1 MKQQI
6 NFLSFLKCLFI
17 ITFFTACQGGN
28 AETEAPQD
36 SSYYKG
42 VSEEEYFAEKT
53 TEEGG
58 ESETQNAPSSEPLE
72 IKPMLIKNVDLSIE
86 TKDIKKWRGDL
97 DEKLKKYEAYI
108 VSENQYSNTYE
119 IQDNITIR
127 VPSDKFDDFIKIL
140 EDGEGEI
147 SNKTIRVQDVTAEY
161 LDLAGRLKTRQ
172 EVLER
177 YRALISKANVVK
189 DIIEIEEAARQ
200 VQEEIEAA
208 QGRMKYLKNQSSFST
223 INLNVEQTLQHRRS
237 LGFGGKLVDAL
248 VSGWQGFLM
257 FLIGIAHLWVLI
269 LFGVFAFIFI
279 RRRFFKKDKS

>member
-28 AETEAPQD
+28 TETEAPQD
-36 SSYYKG
+36 TSNYKEVG
-42 VSEEEYFAEKT
+42 EEYY
-53 TEEGG
+53 TEEAIPHTAKPPAPPKP
-58 ESETQNAPSSEPLE
+58 ESSKIQ
-72 IKPMLIKNVDLSIE
+72 PMLIKNGDLSIE
-86 TKDIKKWRGDL
+86 TKAIKKWRGGL

-119 IQDNITIR
+119 IQNNITIR
-127 VPSDKFDDFIKIL
+127 VPSDKFDDFLKVL
-140 EDGEGEI
+140 ENGDGEI
-147 SNKTIRVQDVTAEY
+147 SNKTISVQDVTAEY

-223 INLNVEQTLQHRRS
+223 INLNVEQTLQYRRS

-248 VSGWQGFLM
+248 VSGWQGSLM